1 MEKKKKNIS
10 GIIFEGD
17 YLNGKKWNVKGYISK
32 HTNANE
38 KSFLY
43 EIKDGK
49 GYFKEVIQMPIG
61 FGWIT
66 VFEGNYLNGEKNGK
80 GKEYY
85 DNVN

>member
-1 MEKKKKNIS
+1 
-10 GIIFEGD
+10 
-17 YLNGKKWNVKGYISK
+17 
-32 HTNANE
+32 
-38 KSFLY
+38 
-43 EIKDGK
+43 
-49 GYFKEVIQMPIG
+49 MPIG